1 MILLN
6 EFQQGSAEWVR
17 ARLGIPTA
25 SQFDRIITP
34 KTLKPSGSQDAYAH
48 QLLAEALLGAPID
61 DASSGFLD
69 RGKLL
74 EECTVSWYELQHEID
89 TVPVGFIM
97 RDDRRSGA
105 SPDRLVGADGLLETK
120 APAAHT
126 HMGYLLD
133 KDGIG
138 YRCQV
143 QGQLWVAEREWCDTL
158 SWHPTFPPALVRQ
171 YRDEPFIK
179 ALSATVEQFTDY
191 LDELKLQLKARYGL
205 FPDFQTP
212 LLKVVA

>member
-6 EFQQGSAEWVR
+6 EFQQGSAEWFM

-25 SQFDRIITP
+25 SRFDEIITP
-34 KTLKPSGSQDAYAH
+34 KTLKPSSSQERYAQ
-48 QLLAEALLGAPID
+48 QLLAEALLGAP
-61 DASSGFLD
+61 LD
-69 RGKLL
+69 ENRVDFIERGKIL
-74 EECTVSWYELQHEID
+74 EKFAVPYYELQAD
-89 TVPVGFIM
+89 TDTEEVGFIL
-97 RDDRRSGA
+97 RDDGRSGA
-105 SPDRLVGADGLLETK
+105 SPDRLVGADGLLEIK
-120 APAAHT
+120 VPMAHT

-138 YRCQV
+138 YKCQV

-158 SWHPTFPPALVRQ
+158 SWHPTIPPALVRQ
-171 YRDEPFIK
+171 HRDEKFIA
-179 ALSATVEQFTDY
+179 ALSGAVVQFTDY

-205 FPDFQTP
+205 FPNFQTP